1 MSRLLLLLLML
12 GIAGCATRQL
22 PPTFV
27 YTLQP
32 LPNPAETSGNTGNLT
47 LKLAPLRGT
56 RPFATTRML
65 YTEHGIDQNSF
76 AFSRWAD
83 SPTRMLQP
91 LLVEAIHRSGLFQA
105 VLPPGS
111 TLRNDLSLEGTLLDF
126 SLHLDDGNP
135 RGVVEIRFILV
146 DNHARQVVA
155 SRLFRAE
162 APATK
167 ADAEQAARALNQA
180 AGEVTDMLVR
190 WLTTLVSTR
199 GEPG

>member
-1 MSRLLLLLLML
+1 MNRLLPLLLML
-12 GIAGCATRQL
+12 GLAGCATREL
-22 PPTFV
+22 PPAFV

-32 LPNPAETSGNTGNLT
+32 LPDPAETAGNTGNLT

-91 LLVEAIHRSGLFQA
+91 LLVEAIHRSGLFKA

-111 TLRNDLSLEGTLLDF
+111 ALRSDLSLEGTLLDF
-126 SLHLDDGNP
+126 SLHLYGPQP
-135 RGVVEIRFILV
+135 RGVMEVRFILV
-146 DNHARQVVA
+146 DNRSRRALA
-155 SRLFRAE
+155 SRLFRSE
-162 APATK
+162 VPASK
-167 ADAEQAARALNQA
+167 ADPEQAARALNGA
-180 AGEVTDMLVR
+180 VLKISRALVR
-190 WLTTLVSTR
+190 WLEPLVESR
-199 GEPG
+199 